1 LDNRLLF
8 STCELKAVKGSINA
22 ERYSFYIEIKDPA
35 FNIKGLSSSLVAL
48 ELARLIGLEGKLKSP
63 FIFK

>member
-1 LDNRLLF
+1 
-8 STCELKAVKGSINA
+8 V
-22 ERYSFYIEIKDPA
+22 
-35 FNIKGLSSSLVAL
+35 FNIKGLSSSLVAS

>member
-1 LDNRLLF
+1 LLF
-8 STCELKAVKGSINA
+8 SARKLKATRGSINT
-22 ERYSFYIEIKDPA
+22 ERYSSHTQTKDLV
-35 FNIKGLSSSLVAL
+35 FNIKGLSSSPVAL